1 MGILTIGKMSAL
13 YKLIYSFHKI
23 TAGVFGDTDKEIL
36 KFMWEGK
43 AKIIFKKN
51 KVGDSHYLTLICIIK
66 LQFSRQGGG
75 NERMDRIKKTQK

>member
-51 KVGDSHYLTLICIIK
+51 KVGELILSEIK
-66 LQFSRQGGG
+66 IYSKVIVTKRV
-75 NERMDRIKKTQK
+75 R